1 MMDRPSES
9 VMQEEAQRA
18 RTADGALLENLLFH
32 RSREV
37 LEALLTNPRVGEKHL
52 AILLS
57 RRDLSR
63 DLVARIAQNREWMK
77 SYPLKLAVVK
87 HPRTPR
93 HLALPLL
100 KFIYLFDLLSVARTA
115 GAPPD
120 LRKLAE
126 EA

>member
-63 DLVARIAQNREWMK
+63 DIVARIAQNREWMK
-77 SYPLKLAVVK
+77 SYPQAGRGQASPYTSASGLAAVPVS
-87 HPRTPR
+87 
-93 HLALPLL
+93 LL
-100 KFIYLFDLLSVARTA
+100 V
-115 GAPPD
+115 
-120 LRKLAE
+120 
-126 EA
+126 